1 MRVAVVGAGPAGI
14 TAATLLRSTG
24 HEVTVFEDH
33 EHAGGRTRTVHF
45 GDGHWLDTGA
55 GWLTDFYPV
64 TMGLL
69 KRLPDLALRP
79 LTIRGGGDLLID
91 GQLHPSP
98 NSMWR
103 IATSRLIGPV
113 QKVRFFLWMAMLI
126 VRQRANLAIDRRYDD
141 VPAMDALASMGR
153 APLERVVRP
162 SFEGP
167 FFARLEQMNGTLV
180 RSWLRSLSIG
190 HFAHPDQGMDRPWRD
205 LAGRLDVR
213 YSTRVESVEKTGA
226 AGVTVKVGGE
236 NHAFDAVVLAVPA
249 PVAAS
254 LLGDAAPETL
264 GEVPYVP
271 HVRAYLARR
280 SQRRVPRTGVHIFPN
295 EVVATVEHGSGGDP
309 AWGQVP
315 PGWEWVLLCA
325 PSSSSER
332 LLGLEDEALLDELF
346 DAAEAATG
354 ESIPWRDYEIVHL
367 VRWQH
372 AVPVVDVG
380 YYGRLAR
387 IHASAPIAL
396 AGDWSDQPCVE
407 GAVRSG
413 FRAAALLDPS
423 IEVPPGAAKATFVPE
438 GTRRAATARAADRA
452 TG

>member
-1 MRVAVVGAGPAGI
+1 MRVAVVGAGPAGL
-14 TAATLLRSTG
+14 TAATLLASAG
-24 HEVTVFEDH
+24 HEVTVFEAH

-45 GDGHWLDTGA
+45 GEGHWLDTGA
-55 GWLTDFYPV
+55 GWVTDFYPV
-64 TMGLL
+64 TMGLVQRVPELVL
-69 KRLPDLALRP
+69 KP

-91 GQLHPSP
+91 GRLHPSP
-98 NSMWR
+98 NSIWR

-113 QKVRFFLWMAMLI
+113 QKVRFFLWMAILLI
-126 VRQRANLAIDRRYDD
+126 RQRANLAIDRRYDD
-141 VPAMDALASMGR
+141 VPAMDALAAMGT

-190 HFAHPDQGMDRPWRD
+190 HFFHPDQGMDRPWRD

-213 YSTRVESVEKTGA
+213 YSTPVESVMKTGA
-226 AGVTVKVGGE
+226 AGVTLKVGGE

-254 LLGDAAPETL
+254 LLGDAAPATL
-264 GEVPYVP
+264 HEVPYVP

-280 SQRRVPRTGVHIFPN
+280 SDRKVPRTGLHIFPN

-309 AWGQVP
+309 AWGEVP
-315 PGWEWVLLCA
+315 TGWEWVLLCA
-325 PSSSSER
+325 PSASSAR
-332 LLGLEDEALLDELF
+332 LLELGDEELLDELF
-346 DAAEAATG
+346 DAAHEATG
-354 ESIPWRDYEIVHL
+354 ERIAWRDYEIVHL

-380 YYGRLAR
+380 YYGRLAGLR
-387 IHASAPIAL
+387 PSAPIAF

-413 FRAAALLDPS
+413 YRAAALLDPS
-423 IEVPPGAAKATFVPE
+423 IEVPAG
-438 GTRRAATARAADRA
+438 AATATFASDA
-452 TG
+452 G